1 MATEISPLDE
11 DRMLKDAIS
20 NTESELFRGA
30 TDLAEPQEG
39 DEAGDRTPE
48 EMGDGLEGQIEDSKE
63 DSEDSD
69 DDTDTDPEEAEPEA
83 EETAERDE
91 KGQFKAKKDSEAEKS
106 EVKDEPPKGRVPVA
120 ELLNE
125 RKARQAAEE
134 RATAAETKAAA
145 DLAAMNARLDNIL
158 LAQQRPAQPVTPAVK
173 PEKPDMFAEPEK
185 YEAWLRNDIAQG
197 FTQQRIETSLAD
209 AHETHGE
216 VFVKA
221 YQELTGINIINAADR
236 SVAGLNRQDPVAQAT
251 VSRIMAAPNPGRE
264 LMRWYTQ
271 QQTLREVGNDP
282 AKYREGIESQARAK
296 LMKDPEFRKQI
307 LADLK
312 AEASGANGGQPRNV
326 VRIPKSLSDAAGGTS
341 ANRHDM
347 QSLGDSDAEVFAD
360 TWKTG

>member
-91 KGQFKAKKDSEAEKS
+91 KGQFKAKEEKS

-145 DLAAMNARLDNIL
+145 DLAALNARLDNIL
-158 LAQQRPAQPVTPAVK
+158 LAQ
-173 PEKPDMFAEPEK
+173 
-185 YEAWLRNDIAQG
+185 
-197 FTQQRIETSLAD
+197 
-209 AHETHGE
+209 
-216 VFVKA
+216 
-221 YQELTGINIINAADR
+221 
-236 SVAGLNRQDPVAQAT
+236 
-251 VSRIMAAPNPGRE
+251 
-264 LMRWYTQ
+264 
-271 QQTLREVGNDP
+271 
-282 AKYREGIESQARAK
+282 
-296 LMKDPEFRKQI
+296 
-307 LADLK
+307 
-312 AEASGANGGQPRNV
+312 
-326 VRIPKSLSDAAGGTS
+326 
-341 ANRHDM
+341 
-347 QSLGDSDAEVFAD
+347 
-360 TWKTG
+360 

>member
-48 EMGDGLEGQIEDSKE
+48 EMGDGLEGKIEDSKE
-63 DSEDSD
+63 DSEDES
-69 DDTDTDPEEAEPEA
+69 DDTDTDPDGEEAEPEA

-91 KGQFKAKKDSEAEKS
+91 KGQFKAKEEKS
-106 EVKDEPPKGRVPVA
+106 EVKDETPPKGRVPVA

-197 FTQQRIETSLAD
+197 FTQQRIE
-209 AHETHGE
+209 
-216 VFVKA
+216 
-221 YQELTGINIINAADR
+221 
-236 SVAGLNRQDPVAQAT
+236 
-251 VSRIMAAPNPGRE
+251 
-264 LMRWYTQ
+264 
-271 QQTLREVGNDP
+271 
-282 AKYREGIESQARAK
+282 
-296 LMKDPEFRKQI
+296 
-307 LADLK
+307 
-312 AEASGANGGQPRNV
+312 
-326 VRIPKSLSDAAGGTS
+326 
-341 ANRHDM
+341 
-347 QSLGDSDAEVFAD
+347 
-360 TWKTG
+360 